1 MEERI
6 CVEIKV
12 SIDDRERI
20 GIENITEAV
29 KRAELDK
36 AVTKEIIEAL
46 QDSLVE
52 EMCGARYERNRE
64 YTRAT
69 TKNRTIGTIFGKITF
84 PLKKI
89 RDKRTG
95 KIRAPIAER
104 IDFNGKKRYQKDISW
119 ACIDLSTKLTYRD
132 CRREAELF
140 VPDVPSP
147 RTICRRVQEI
157 SIEKENE
164 EKADLIMADG
174 TKAHG
179 LGKKREVRV
188 VIGLKDGEKRL
199 LSCRVDKPWDEIA
212 DEIAGDIAEE
222 TYLTGDA
229 ERDLLILIRNERDF
243 QLCLN
248 HCLRYTGYAL
258 WKDRVDKDEKRGIL
272 KDLARILF
280 TMRNSVLKHM
290 KDMEAIKQ
298 RMDWAVKEIM
308 ELYRRVKELSLS
320 TARFIRRA
328 SNQVVTFAR
337 VYCEKGRIIPWN
349 NNQIERLM
357 GELSKRI
364 KHKWM
369 HWSDHGLEAISN
381 LILIRY
387 CERRRWNRLRDRY
400 VSRERNRYISI
411 DSITVRSVWGEF

>member
-1 MEERI
+1 
-6 CVEIKV
+6 
-12 SIDDRERI
+12 
-20 GIENITEAV
+20 
-29 KRAELDK
+29 
-36 AVTKEIIEAL
+36 
-46 QDSLVE
+46 
-52 EMCGARYERNRE
+52 
-64 YTRAT
+64 
-69 TKNRTIGTIFGKITF
+69 
-84 PLKKI
+84 
-89 RDKRTG
+89 
-95 KIRAPIAER
+95 
-104 IDFNGKKRYQKDISW
+104 
-119 ACIDLSTKLTYRD
+119 
-132 CRREAELF
+132 
-140 VPDVPSP
+140 
-147 RTICRRVQEI
+147 
-157 SIEKENE
+157 
-164 EKADLIMADG
+164 
-174 TKAHG
+174 
-179 LGKKREVRV
+179 
-188 VIGLKDGEKRL
+188 
-199 LSCRVDKPWDEIA
+199 VDKPWDEIA

-229 ERDLLILIRNERDF
+229 EKDILRLIRNERDF

-258 WKDRVDKDEKRGIL
+258 WKDRVDKDEKKGIL

-298 RMDWAVKEIM
+298 RMDWAVKEMM

-337 VYCEKGRIIPWN
+337 ACCEKGKLIPWN

-387 CERRRWNRLRDRY
+387 CESGRWNRLRDGY
-400 VSRERNRYISI
+400 VRRERNRYISI
-411 DSITVRSVWGEF
+411 DSITVRSVWGNLQPS